1 MIDPNNREKFEQ
13 AGIDAIRA
21 DIAHNR
27 FFERSTPPDQVK
39 EWLRERDGLQE
50 VHNMEQQRKAMFWTQ
65 LGAWAAI
72 VAAVSSVFAL
82 FIKGH

>member
-39 EWLRERDGLQE
+39 EGLRERE
-50 VHNMEQQRKAMFWTQ
+50 E
-65 LGAWAAI
+65 
-72 VAAVSSVFAL
+72 
-82 FIKGH
+82 